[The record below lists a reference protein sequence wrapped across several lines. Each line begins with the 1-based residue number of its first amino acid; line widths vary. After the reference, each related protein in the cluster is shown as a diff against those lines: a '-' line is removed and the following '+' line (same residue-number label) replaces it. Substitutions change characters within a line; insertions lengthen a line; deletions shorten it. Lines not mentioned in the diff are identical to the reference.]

1 LLERKTKDEVALKAI
16 SICLRQLK
24 PGCAFR
30 AVRKAAREKAL
41 LQMGR
46 SIPVFAFTLA
56 DKRLLLNRA
65 LHFPGALVHAPIHP
79 APGAG
84 G

>member
-1 LLERKTKDEVALKAI
+1 
-16 SICLRQLK
+16 
-24 PGCAFR
+24 
-30 AVRKAAREKAL
+30 VREAAREKAL